1 MSRTHLYFALFYLL
15 VGMTV
20 MALSFSPQDI
30 HLHLVCKICSVGLCA
45 HLAANHIEDW
55 LRGR

>member
-20 MALSFSPQDI
+20 MALSFFARDNVI
-30 HLHLVCKICSVGLCA
+30 FHVLLELLHTTIKDKAKACA
-45 HLAANHIEDW
+45 APT
-55 LRGR
+55 